1 MLKVG
6 MPRPL
11 RDSRIPT
18 PAGLFVARAVLV
30 ALAVLAVVGMN
41 AGIIKAMGW

>member
-1 MLKVG
+1 MNRVG
-6 MPRPL
+6 MPRG
-11 RDSRIPT
+11 RSTT
-18 PAGLFVARAVLV
+18 PVGLFIARAVLV